1 MNIII
6 ENPDIHKFDKP
17 DFGTVRATLVEDS
30 AFVCRSDLAKSILG
44 AQDKQT
50 SYRVF
55 HNDTAIC
62 EYVSVKL
69 GKGNP
74 TIFLKAQDIVANLDK
89 ATGKGKSAKSSE
101 RRTIVKQWLIDEII
115 PSIEPVTSKES
126 LAVTIIEPSNQNVLP
141 AVISA
146 DNVSVVPTE
155 MINDVRAY
163 IDENGTIW
171 INAED
176 AARGLGFVMTRNERV
191 TTNGDSYQTVR
202 WNRVN
207 EYLESFGFPNKV
219 GKDDFIPE
227 NIFYRLAM
235 KANNDAAE
243 RFQAYIAD
251 EVFPALRK
259 TGFYAVGGKDP
270 IDQIIN
276 NPDAFLR
283 LLQAH
288 SETKKQNKE
297 LQETVAIMAPKALVY
312 DEICDTKNLIEFRE
326 GCGILRTTYGVRK
339 TEKEIRDFLVE
350 IKWLCKEPKTQTTF
364 RYRVS
369 EPARDKKLM
378 ASKTEPGYDD
388 KSKVLNCFTPKGLI
402 ELARMLIDRE
412 KKKKMGALFDD

>member
-146 DNVSVVPTE
+146 DNVSVVPTG

-163 IDENGTIW
+163 IDENGTAW

-176 AARGLGFVMTRNERV
+176 AARGLGFTQIAASGNLVVRWERV
-191 TTNGDSYQTVR
+191 NNYLKSFGFIPTNGDVVQA
-202 WNRVN
+202 
-207 EYLESFGFPNKV
+207 
-219 GKDDFIPE
+219 DDFIPE

-251 EVFPALRK
+251 EIFPALRK

-270 IDQIIN
+270 IDQMIN
-276 NPDAFLR
+276 NPDNWIK

-297 LQETVAIMAPKALVY
+297 LQETVAIMTPKAQVY
-312 DEICDTKNLIEFRE
+312 DAI
-326 GCGILRTTYGVRK
+326 V
-339 TEKEIRDFLVE
+339 
-350 IKWLCKEPKTQTTF
+350 
-364 RYRVS
+364 
-369 EPARDKKLM
+369 A
-378 ASKTEPGYDD
+378 DD
-388 KSKVLNCFTPKGLI
+388 KLVSFRDTATMLRDVHGIKVTERYLERLCLKHKWTYINKDGEYKIYKLIGFDGGFMKYKNCRWNNGHYGPCKHFTPKGIQQLI
-402 ELARMLIDRE
+402 EWLKPE
-412 KKKKMGALFDD
+412 SSLF

>member
-6 ENPDIHKFDKP
+6 DNPQLHTFDKP

-44 AQDKQT
+44 PQDKQT

-62 EYVSVKL
+62 EYVNVKL

-74 TIFLKAQDIVANLDK
+74 TIFLKAQDIVTNLDK
-89 ATGKGKSAKSSE
+89 AAGKGKSAKSSE
-101 RRTIVKQWLIDEII
+101 RRTVIKQWLLDEII
-115 PSIEPVTSKES
+115 PTMESITCKSVMTVTVIEP
-126 LAVTIIEPSNQNVLP
+126 PNQIAP

-146 DNVSVVPTE
+146 DNVSVVPTG

-163 IDENGTIW
+163 IDENGTAW

-176 AARGLGFVMTRNERV
+176 AARGLGFVKTEIKDGKEYI
-191 TTNGDSYQTVR
+191 TIR
-202 WNRVN
+202 WARIND
-207 EYLESFGFPNKV
+207 YLNKFGFRPQM
-219 GKDDFIPE
+219 GEIGADDFIPE

-283 LLQAH
+283 ILQAH
-288 SETKKQNKE
+288 SETRKQNKE
-297 LQETVAIMAPKALVY
+297 LQETVAIMAPKAQVY

-339 TEKEIRDFLVE
+339 TENEIRDFLVE

-378 ASKTEPGYDD
+378 ASKTEPGYDG

-402 ELARMLIDRE
+402 ELARILIDRE
-412 KKKKMGALFDD
+412 KRKKMGALFDE